1 MATSM
6 DVEKQ
11 NQAGHEQIDD
21 DSAGTSS
28 DRNITP
34 PENLDDAQVRT
45 IREGNAILRFL
56 VNVEK
61 RIDGRTKFEAMG
73 VERIPD
79 DKRSPPQKL
88 NMMLFWFSLLC
99 SPVLIQIGML
109 GPIFGLSV
117 NTSII
122 LTIFATVIGSTIPA
136 FTATLCPPTGLRQ
149 IAVARYSLGI
159 WGAKL
164 CSILNIIVNIGY
176 ATISSILGGELL
188 RAVSG
193 GSLSLAVGIVIIVI
207 ISFVVSFFGIAIIH
221 NYERYAWIFAA
232 ILMCVLYGQASKH
245 FTPTPGF
252 NLAVGLDY
260 SGGCLS
266 YFAIIFGV
274 CSSWCPIVGDYYVH
288 YPVNTSKWLVFGLTY
303 FGLLIPTIF
312 VGILGNC
319 FGGIIA
325 ANHDLAAIYHENG
338 VGALIL
344 TIMSPPEAWG
354 KFACIVF
361 ALSFLGN
368 VIVNIYSSALS
379 MQLLGKHFIAV
390 PRFVW
395 CTLLSAATFALA
407 YGGRNVLEDII
418 NNLLSIL
425 GYWTL
430 AFALIL
436 FIEHFWFR
444 PRLGGYD
451 LSAWQDQKR
460 MPWGLAGTGSL
471 LIGIGFS
478 FLGMAQTWY
487 IAPVAKK
494 IGLYGGDVGDELTL
508 ISVLISYPLLR
519 TVEIKYIGR

>member
-1 MATSM
+1 MTTLV

-11 NQAGHEQIDD
+11 NQLGDAQIDN
-21 DSAGTSS
+21 DSAAASS
-28 DRNITP
+28 DRDP
-34 PENLDDAQVRT
+34 AHAENSSDAQIRK
-45 IREGNAILRFL
+45 IRENNVVLRFL
-56 VNVEK
+56 VSIEK
-61 RIDGRTKFEAMG
+61 RIDRFANFEAMG
-73 VERIPD
+73 VERIPE
-79 DKRSPPQKL
+79 DKRVPPQKL

-99 SPVLIQIGML
+99 SPTLIQIGML

-122 LTIFATVIGSTIPA
+122 LTVFATVIGSVVPA

-164 CSILNIIVNIGY
+164 CSLLNIIVNIGY
-176 ATISSILGGELL
+176 ATISSIVGGELL

-193 GSLSLAVGIVIIVI
+193 GSLPLVVGIVIIVI
-207 ISFVVSFFGIAIIH
+207 IAFIVSFFGFAIIH
-221 NYERYAWIFAA
+221 HYERYAWIVAV
-232 ILMCVLYGQASKH
+232 ILLCALYGQASEH
-245 FTPTPGF
+245 FSPTPGF
-252 NLAVGLDY
+252 SLATGLDY
-260 SGGCLS
+260 HGGCLS

-274 CSSWCPIVGDYYVH
+274 CCSWCPIAGDYYVH
-288 YPVNTSKWLVFGLTY
+288 YPVNTNKWLVFGLTY
-303 FGLLIPTIF
+303 LGLIIPTIF
-312 VGILGNC
+312 IGILGNY

-325 ANHDLAAIYHENG
+325 TSDDLAEVYHEG
-338 VGALIL
+338 GIGALIPA
-344 TIMSPPEAWG
+344 IMSPPAAWG
-354 KFACIVF
+354 RFACIVF
-361 ALSFLGN
+361 VLSFLGN
-368 VIVNIYSSALS
+368 VIANIYSSALS
-379 MQLLGKHFIAV
+379 IQLLGKHFIAV

-395 CTLLSAATFALA
+395 CTFLSLATFALA
-407 YGGRNVLEDII
+407 YGGRNVLEEII

-430 AFALIL
+430 AFALIM

-460 MPWGLAGTGSL
+460 MPWGIAGTGSL

-494 IGLYGGDVGDELTL
+494 IGMYGGDVGDELIL
-508 ISVLISYPLLR
+508 ASVLITYPILR
-519 TVEIKYIGR
+519 TLEIKYIGR

>member
-1 MATSM
+1 MATLV

-11 NQAGHEQIDD
+11 NQLRHPQIDD
-21 DSAGTSS
+21 DSAATSS
-28 DRNITP
+28 DRDAAS
-34 PENLDDAQVRT
+34 PENPGDAQVRT
-45 IREGNAILRFL
+45 IRENNAILRFL

-61 RIDGRTKFEAMG
+61 RIDGFTRFEAMG
-73 VERIPD
+73 VERIPE

-88 NMMLFWFSLLC
+88 NVNDPLSSHIQKPPMMLFWFSLLC
-99 SPVLIQIGML
+99 SPTLIQIGML

-122 LTIFATVIGSTIPA
+122 LTVFATLIGSTVPA

-159 WGAKL
+159 WGAKF
-164 CSILNIIVNIGY
+164 CGVLNIIVNIGY
-176 ATISSILGGELL
+176 ATISSIVGGELL

-193 GSLSLAVGIVIIVI
+193 GSLSLVVGIVIIVI
-207 ISFVVSFFGIAIIH
+207 ISFVVSFFGFAIIH
-221 NYERYAWIFAA
+221 HYERYAWIFAV
-232 ILMCVLYGQASKH
+232 ILLCVLYGQASKH

-252 NLAVGLDY
+252 NLVTGLDY

-274 CSSWCPIVGDYYVH
+274 CCSWCPIAGDYYVH

-303 FGLLIPTIF
+303 LGLMIPTIF
-312 VGILGNC
+312 VGVLGNY

-325 ANHDLAAIYHENG
+325 TNHDLAAIYDEGG
-338 VGALIL
+338 VGALIPA
-344 TIMSPPEAWG
+344 IMSPPAAWG
-354 KFACIVF
+354 RFACIVF
-361 ALSFLGN
+361 VLSFLGN
-368 VIVNIYSSALS
+368 VIANIYSSALS
-379 MQLLGKHFIAV
+379 IQLLGKHFIAV

-407 YGGRNVLEDII
+407 YGGRNVLEEII

-494 IGLYGGDVGDELTL
+494 ID
-508 ISVLISYPLLR
+508 
-519 TVEIKYIGR
+519 

>member
-1 MATSM
+1 MTTLV

-11 NQAGHEQIDD
+11 GHLQNTQIDD
-21 DSAGTSS
+21 DSAATSS
-28 DRNITP
+28 DRDPAPAEDET
-34 PENLDDAQVRT
+34 DVQVRT
-45 IREGNAILRFL
+45 IRENTAIVRFL
-56 VNVEK
+56 ANLEK
-61 RIDGRTKFEAMG
+61 RIDGLTTFEAMG
-73 VERIPD
+73 VERVPE
-79 DKRSPPQKL
+79 DKRTPPQKL

-99 SPVLIQIGML
+99 SPTLVQIGML

-122 LTIFATVIGSTIPA
+122 LHVFATLLGSTVPA

-149 IAVARYSLGI
+149 LAVARYSLGL
-159 WGAKL
+159 WGAKF
-164 CSILNIIVNIGY
+164 CGVLNIIVNIGY
-176 ATISSILGGELL
+176 ATISSIVGGELL

-193 GSLSLAVGIVIIVI
+193 GSLSLVVGIVIIVI
-207 ISFVVSFFGIAIIH
+207 IAFVVSFFGFSIIH
-221 NYERYAWIFAA
+221 HYERYAWIVAV
-232 ILMCVLYGQASKH
+232 ILICALYGQSAKH

-252 NLAVGLDY
+252 NLATGLDY

-266 YFAIIFGV
+266 YFAIMFGV
-274 CSSWCPIVGDYYVH
+274 CCSWCPIAGDYYVH
-288 YPVNTSKWLVFGLTY
+288 YPVDTSKWLVFGLTY
-303 FGLLIPTIF
+303 LGLVIPTIF
-312 VGILGNC
+312 VGVLGNL

-325 ANHDLAAIYHENG
+325 TNDDLAAVYYEGGI
-338 VGALIL
+338 GALIPA
-344 TIMSPPEAWG
+344 IMSPPVAWG
-354 KFACIVF
+354 RFACIVF
-361 ALSFLGN
+361 VLSFLGN
-368 VIVNIYSSALS
+368 VIANVYSSALS
-379 MQLLGKHFIAV
+379 IQLLGKHFIAV

-395 CTLLSAATFALA
+395 CAFLSACIFALA
-407 YGGRNVLEDII
+407 YGGRNVLEEII

-436 FIEHFWFR
+436 FIEHFYFR

-460 MPWGLAGTGSL
+460 MPYGLAGTASL

-508 ISVLISYPLLR
+508 ISVLLTYPILR
-519 TVEIKYIGR
+519 TLEIKYIGR